1 MIDTILEV
9 CTGNEQLIA
18 FLLKQPSPSYI
29 YLRYVDWIR
38 PYINEVINV
47 ISVTDKKREELI
59 IKINRCNIYLD
70 ILDRAK
76 QEMFVIISGEIGEK
90 ILVDSYPD
98 SDQQV
103 VINIYNVPVYG
114 I

>member
-1 MIDTILEV
+1 
-9 CTGNEQLIA
+9 
-18 FLLKQPSPSYI
+18 
-29 YLRYVDWIR
+29 
-38 PYINEVINV
+38 
-47 ISVTDKKREELI
+47 
-59 IKINRCNIYLD
+59 
-70 ILDRAK
+70 
-76 QEMFVIISGEIGEK
+76 MFVIISGEIGEK